1 MLRRNNIP
9 SFGDFVSMLVVEE
22 RNLAEDTN
30 KGNSERKGQAIYNS
44 VGSGRGR
51 GLGRFRSIRTNN
63 NYQGRE
69 QQAITGRNNMRGRG
83 ASEAEVSK
91 LI

>member
-30 KGNSERKGQAIYNS
+30 KGNSESEEEAVYNS
-44 VGSGRGR
+44 VGRG
-51 GLGRFRSIRTNN
+51 
-63 NYQGRE
+63 
-69 QQAITGRNNMRGRG
+69 
-83 ASEAEVSK
+83 
-91 LI
+91 